1 MARSSTLA
9 VALLFLSASLA
20 GCSSQR
26 RLPNV
31 VVTIAPVLPAQQII
45 VLYQLKGSFGTYA
58 QRDFIQ
64 STQTRYLIKA
74 GAAGKSADHA
84 LIYLWT
90 QGCELATF
98 DVDIGWSSDLITR
111 TFVCKPLP
119 KAVLKGQVQAAAL
132 VKKRA
137 VEIEVAY
144 WPDWQC
150 NTFAFGLQ
158 RGPFAPINCEYG
170 PMLVGEGKVDSRG
183 AFEVELSGLS
193 PGPIRDSFLQ
203 RDTLE
208 FSLYDSKT
216 GDSLDVRPASGPI
229 YVASAYPQPV
239 VLVPRKRAP

>member
-1 MARSSTLA
+1 
-9 VALLFLSASLA
+9 
-20 GCSSQR
+20 
-26 RLPNV
+26 

-111 TFVCKPLP
+111 TFVCKPLQ

-137 VEIEVAY
+137 VEIE
-144 WPDWQC
+144 
-150 NTFAFGLQ
+150 
-158 RGPFAPINCEYG
+158 
-170 PMLVGEGKVDSRG
+170 
-183 AFEVELSGLS
+183 
-193 PGPIRDSFLQ
+193 
-203 RDTLE
+203 
-208 FSLYDSKT
+208 
-216 GDSLDVRPASGPI
+216 
-229 YVASAYPQPV
+229 
-239 VLVPRKRAP
+239 